1 MGGQGDTRLQRTAS
15 VTVAR
20 LRSSPAISPRRMR
33 ERDEARLGVIILAA
47 AASARPRSRLPKE
60 FTAWSHRF
68 LCKID
73 LGLAAWIDRDSRARA
88 MGWAGVRAPELG

>member
-47 AASARPRSRLPKE
+47 AASARPVSIAKGI
-60 FTAWSHRF
+60 H
-68 LCKID
+68 
-73 LGLAAWIDRDSRARA
+73 GLESSFFMQD
-88 MGWAGVRAPELG
+88 